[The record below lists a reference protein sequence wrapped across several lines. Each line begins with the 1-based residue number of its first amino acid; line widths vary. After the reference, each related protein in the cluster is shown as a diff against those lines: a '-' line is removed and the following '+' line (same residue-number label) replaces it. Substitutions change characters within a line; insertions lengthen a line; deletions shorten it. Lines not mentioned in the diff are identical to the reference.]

1 MSTPS
6 DPSRLHGE
14 KSVTIDG
21 VKVKSKAEKT
31 IADYFVSRSIK
42 YEYEKM
48 VRTWALGSKIGFPD
62 FYLPEYDVYVEYWG
76 DPNDAHYNR
85 CMKWK
90 MAKYREHNYKFIS
103 IYPDNLANLD
113 WIFPL
118 KFKTELGIEFP
129 QAKKNTQEAA

>member
-1 MSTPS
+1 MGAPS
-6 DPSRLHGE
+6 ETSPLRGE

-21 VKVKSKAEKT
+21 VKVKSKAEKK
-31 IADYFVSRSIK
+31 IADYLVSHGIK

-62 FYLPEYDVYVEYWG
+62 FYLPQYNVYVEYWG
-76 DPNDAHYNR
+76 NPGDPHYSR
-85 CMKWK
+85 QMKWK
-90 MAKYREHNYKFIS
+90 MAKYRKHNYNLIS

-118 KFKTELGIEFP
+118 RFKTELGVEFP
-129 QAKKNTQEAA
+129 QAKKDTQEVA